1 MKPKTNAS
9 KLVNIRKLLQI
20 LAKRPGV
27 NPHFLNI
34 EDCIL
39 NGEGHI
45 IRELLWNI
53 RDAYKFMNKCVPKS
67 QYQ

>member
-9 KLVNIRKLLQI
+9 KLVNIRKFIHI

-34 EDCIL
+34 EDRIL
-39 NGEGHI
+39 NGEGCI

-53 RDAYKFMNKCVPKS
+53 RDAYKFMNKCINKP
-67 QYQ
+67 Q